1 MESCIFSFSKWF
13 LISYSSKPNESVG
26 NTITVISP
34 PNVDYNA
41 SPITLVSSVN
51 EAPANK
57 INDKASEYIK
67 VVFQFLLEWPSKFLN
82 IIFFKFLSN
91 LNINKIKFK
100 IPFSKIPSNKL
111 TNIINPII
119 IIIKII
125 FIIFNANVIL
135 LKINDIG
142 IK

>member
-1 MESCIFSFSKWF
+1 M
-13 LISYSSKPNESVG
+13 
-26 NTITVISP
+26 
-34 PNVDYNA
+34 
-41 SPITLVSSVN
+41 
-51 EAPANK
+51 
-57 INDKASEYIK
+57 K
-67 VVFQFLLEWPSKFLN
+67 VVFQFLLEWPSKFLK
-82 IIFFKFLSN
+82 IIYFKFLSN
-91 LNINKIKFK
+91 LNINKIKFN

-119 IIIKII
+119 IIINII